1 MQQSTPSAF
10 TAPTPQGFSPLPP
23 PPPPTQSLAPR
34 QSSQSR
40 IPTGGGGGQSV
51 RTQGGISVQDPVIE
65 ARRNLALLLGTS
77 DGTSTAQG
85 LIDKL
90 EMEVTQVLDSYEKAF
105 EPGTPR
111 ADLASMYTTL
121 DAVISILSRSSLGGY
136 SATSLANPP
145 TISNSDLENATKNV
159 QSLFKEVQRC
169 KEGAEI
175 VRAGLAG

>member
-1 MQQSTPSAF
+1 MQQSTPSAYA
-10 TAPTPQGFSPLPP
+10 APTPQAFSPLPP
-23 PPPPTQSLAPR
+23 TQYLAPR

-40 IPTGGGGGQSV
+40 VAMGGGGGAQSV
-51 RTQGGISVQDPVIE
+51 RTTGGITVQDPVIE

-77 DGTSTAQG
+77 DGTSTASG

-90 EMEVTQVLDSYEKAF
+90 EMEVTAVLDSYEKAF
-105 EPGTPR
+105 EAGTPP
-111 ADLASMYTTL
+111 ADLDSMYSTL
-121 DAVISILSRSSLGGY
+121 DAVISVLSRSSLGGY